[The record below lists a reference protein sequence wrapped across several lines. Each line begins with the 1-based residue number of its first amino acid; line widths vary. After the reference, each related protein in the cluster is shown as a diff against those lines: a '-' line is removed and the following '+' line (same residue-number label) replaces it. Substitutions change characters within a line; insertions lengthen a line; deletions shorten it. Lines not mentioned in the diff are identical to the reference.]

1 MTQATDPLAEY
12 APTPKQN
19 RRVSMVLWLL
29 GLPGL
34 LSLPKSVL
42 PQWLP
47 HSHDSAQLP
56 LAHWLTMGALAL
68 LLAVSVSVGQRLG
81 SYVGLSAPLLHIG
94 LSGRSPWR
102 AIRFL
107 SLPGIAG
114 GVAGAAWLV
123 TLAVLWPESLSV
135 VDPVYAMPLLPK
147 LLYGGITEELLLR
160 YGGLSLVMWLLWRL
174 TGDSQRRPGWRLG
187 WFAVIVTALIVGS
200 LPLLMSWS
208 LLGSMTTGVL
218 VQLLLC
224 DIVYGVMAGFIFWR
238 YGIEAAILAHVI
250 SYLLSHGLV

>member
-1 MTQATDPLAEY
+1 MTQATDSIADY
-12 APTPKQN
+12 TPTPAQN
-19 RRVSMVLWLL
+19 RRVSLVLWLL

-34 LSLPKSVL
+34 ISLPGSVL
-42 PQWLP
+42 PPWLTGQ
-47 HSHDSAQLP
+47 HDSAQASLS
-56 LAHWLTMGALAL
+56 HWLAIALLAL
-68 LLAVSVSVGQRLG
+68 LLAAAIAVGQRLG
-81 SYVGLSAPLLHIG
+81 SHVGLGAPLLHIWI
-94 LSGRSPWR
+94 SGRSPWR

-160 YGGLSLVMWLLWRL
+160 YGGLSLVMWLLWRFS
-174 TGDSQRRPGWRLG
+174 GDTQRRPGWRLG
-187 WFAVIVTALIVGS
+187 WFAVIFTALVVGS

-208 LLGSMTTGVL
+208 LVGSMSSGVL

-238 YGIEAAILAHVI
+238 YGIEAAMLAHVI

>member
-1 MTQATDPLAEY
+1 MPSTTDSLTEY
-12 APTPKQN
+12 SPTPTQN
-19 RRVSMVLWLL
+19 RRVGMVLWLL

-34 LSLPKSVL
+34 LSLAWTVL
-42 PQWLP
+42 PEWLLL
-47 HSHDSAQLP
+47 SQTSQ
-56 LAHWLTMGALAL
+56 HWSLSRWSMMALLSL
-68 LLAVSVSVGQRLG
+68 LLAVAVVIGQRMG
-81 SYVGLSAPLLHIG
+81 ASVGLSAPLLHIW

-107 SLPGIAG
+107 GLPGIAG

-135 VDPVYAMPLLPK
+135 VDPVYGMPLLPK
-147 LLYGGITEELLLR
+147 LLYGGITEELLQR
-160 YGGLSLVMWLLWRL
+160 FGGLSLVMWLLWRL
-174 TGDSQRRPGWRLG
+174 SGHTQQRPGWRLG
-187 WFAVIVTALIVGS
+187 WIAIILTAFLVGT

-208 LLGSMTTGVL
+208 LVGSMTSGV
-218 VQLLLC
+218 VAQLLLC